1 MGSLRRPRSLLR
13 PAALLALVALI
24 ALQGF
29 AVAEHDAM
37 SRATAVHASA
47 AATTSGVQVDTTASL
62 PTNVTYDEALVDT
75 PLDPLVWSSH
85 VTRRLTQIDSSRGVM
100 QTEVNN
106 ANAGDLPRADGR
118 TAQFGS
124 NMLDIN
130 KDITSRAPNPGQA
143 VVDGEN
149 ARGIMCTTSVL
160 EGLES
165 TRGSASSVRVLN
177 PAFCHPTL

>member
-1 MGSLRRPRSLLR
+1 M
-13 PAALLALVALI
+13 LLALLALI

-37 SRATAVHASA
+37 SRATAAHASA
-47 AATTSGVQVDTTASL
+47 AATASGVQVDTTASL

-85 VTRRLTQIDSSRGVM
+85 VTRRLTQIDSSCGVM

-106 ANAGDLPRADGR
+106 ANAGEELPRADGR
-118 TAQFGS
+118 TVQVGS

-130 KDITSRAPNPGQA
+130 NDITSRAPNPGQA

-160 EGLES
+160 EGLKS